1 MTKQSKPMTDRQ
13 KGRANVLR
21 GATLATL
28 LAGSLLGAQPTGAE
42 ETGPAPL
49 STREALTP
57 FESSLALLTDLE
69 APVPIDYYQGQDR
82 VTGTVAPDVK

>member
-1 MTKQSKPMTDRQ
+1 MIRSSTTIHKA
-13 KGRANVLR
+13 RAHLLR
-21 GATLATL
+21 GVL
-28 LAGSLLGAQPTGAE
+28 LALLLAVSCGIAQPTHA
-42 ETGPAPL
+42 ETGD
-49 STREALTP
+49 SITREALTP